1 MKELRENYGES
12 GIYVYIGIRRRCFIK
27 NSGPKIPNETFNLA
41 ADIKKAP

>member
-1 MKELRENYGES
+1 MKELRGNYGES

-27 NSGPKIPNETFNLA
+27 NSGLKTPDETFNLP